1 MYFDT
6 DVGKL
11 KTYNNYTLNGITIT
25 AYGYTKSKTNDIP
38 TELYGTNINPDKS
51 GLGIDA
57 DVDHEIN
64 KNTYIQLDLSG
75 ILSKIED
82 GSVPQITIQNI
93 QKHEGFSLYGSNSVG
108 SLGDELYSSSDNP
121 ATQMIPL
128 EWIHSYRYISI
139 TASGELEGANV
150 LLNSIDYVICREYV
164 KHPTE

>member
-1 MYFDT
+1 M
-6 DVGKL
+6 GKL
-11 KTYNNYTLNGITIT
+11 NTYNNYTLNGITIT
-25 AYGYTKSKTNDIP
+25 AYGYTKSTTNDIP
-38 TELYGTNINPDKS
+38 TQLYGTNINPNKS
-51 GLGIDA
+51 GLGIDT
-57 DVDHEIN
+57 DVDHKIN

-75 ILSKIED
+75 VLSKIEE

-121 ATQMIPL
+121 STQLISL

-150 LLNSIDYVICREYV
+150 LLNSIDYTTCREYV